1 MSSPHDTL
9 LDRFGRTHGC
19 IGPKTSGLSGHRPQ
33 TQLKGHLMVHRN
45 KKLLR
50 SLPAIGVSAALALA
64 FTPSANAS
72 SHREAPSITEDPVAD
87 LTDLYA
93 FVSPDN
99 ASSTTL
105 VMNVNPFELPAGG
118 PNFHKFGDDV
128 LYEFN
133 IDNNGDAVA
142 DIKYQ
147 FRFKTTYSNPNTF
160 LYNTNQVTSL
170 SDPDLNVRQT
180 YTVTEVKGGAST
192 AIGTNV
198 MVAPANVGPRSMP
211 NYRALGDAAVTP
223 LLSNSAKVFAGP
235 RDDPFFAD
243 LGAIFDLGGLR
254 PLNKAHLIPLKTAA
268 GRDYLAGFNVHSI
281 VLQVPSSR
289 ITNGDPV
296 VGVWATTSRRV
307 PGASGAA
314 DTWKQVARLGQ
325 PLVNEV
331 VVPIGAKDLFNSSS
345 PDKDLQFAKGV
356 LEPELGKLIPVL
368 YPGVKVPTSVST
380 GLGLGGREDL
390 ATIFLTGI
398 AGLNQPKK
406 VTPSEQL
413 RLNTGIA
420 KSGFPNGRML
430 ADDVVDTALQVVA
443 GATDFS
449 KEFKVFP
456 NNILGDGVDFNDR
469 EFMNQF
475 PYVGWPNDGY
485 STQPQRGSDPADDK
499 NEK

>member
-1 MSSPHDTL
+1 
-9 LDRFGRTHGC
+9 
-19 IGPKTSGLSGHRPQ
+19 
-33 TQLKGHLMVHRN
+33 MVQR
-45 KKLLR
+45 R
-50 SLPAIGVSAALALA
+50 SLFKTIPAIGLAAGMALSM
-64 FTPSANAS
+64 TSQVKAS
-72 SHREAPSITEDPVAD
+72 SHREAPAISEDPVAD
-87 LTDLYA
+87 LTDVYA

-99 ASSTTL
+99 ASTTTL
-105 VMNVNPFELPAGG
+105 VMNVNPFETAAGG
-118 PNFHKFGDDV
+118 PNFHRFGDDV

-142 DIKYQ
+142 DVKYQ
-147 FRFKTTYSNPNTF
+147 FRFKTTYANPNTF

-170 SDPDLNVRQT
+170 DDPDLNVRQT
-180 YTVTEVKGGAST
+180 YTVTEVKSGASKV
-192 AIGTNV
+192 IGTNV
-198 MVAPANVGPRSMP
+198 IAAPANVGPRSMP
-211 NYRALGDAAVTP
+211 NYRALAD
-223 LLSNSAKVFAGP
+223 SAITSLDGSSVKVFAGP

-254 PLNKAHLIPLKTAA
+254 PLNKAHLVPLPTAL

-281 VLQVPSSR
+281 VLQVPSNR
-289 ITNGDPV
+289 LTNADPV
-296 VGVWATTSRRV
+296 IGMWSTTSRRV

-331 VVPIGAKDLFNSSS
+331 IVPVGAKDLFNSSS

-368 YPGVKVPTSVST
+368 YPGVKVPTEVKA

-398 AGLNQPKK
+398 PGLNQPKGVK
-406 VTPSEQL
+406 PSEQL
-413 RLNTGIA
+413 RLNTSIA
-420 KSGFPNGRML
+420 KSGFPNGRTL
-430 ADDVVDTALQVVA
+430 QDDVIDTALQVVA

-456 NNILGDGVDFNDR
+456 NNALGDGVEFNDR
-469 EFMNQF
+469 EFLSRF

-485 STQPQRGSDPADDK
+485 YTYPQPGVDPTDNK
-499 NEK
+499 R

>member
-1 MSSPHDTL
+1 
-9 LDRFGRTHGC
+9 
-19 IGPKTSGLSGHRPQ
+19 
-33 TQLKGHLMVHRN
+33 MVQRK

-50 SLPAIGVSAALALA
+50 TIPALGLAAAMAMTLA
-64 FTPSANAS
+64 PRANAS

-87 LTDLYA
+87 LTDVYA

-99 ASSTTL
+99 AAATTL

-142 DIKYQ
+142 DVKYQ
-147 FRFKTTYSNPNTF
+147 FRFKTTYTNPNTF
-160 LYNTNQVTSL
+160 LYNTGQVTSL
-170 SDPDLNVRQT
+170 TDPDLNVRQT
-180 YTVTEVKGGAST
+180 YTVTEVKGGTST
-192 AIGTNV
+192 VIGKDL

-211 NYRALGDAAVTP
+211 NYRALGDAAIMP
-223 LLSNSAKVFAGP
+223 LESNSIMVFAGP
-235 RDDPFFAD
+235 RDDPFYAD

-254 PLNKAHLIPLKTAA
+254 PLNKAHLIPLPTAS

-296 VGVWATTSRRV
+296 IGMWSTTSRRV

-331 VVPIGAKDLFNSSS
+331 IVPVGAKDLFNSSS
-345 PDKDLQFAKGV
+345 PDKDIQFAKGV
-356 LEPELGKLIPVL
+356 LEPELGKLIPFL
-368 YPGVKVPTSVST
+368 YPGVNVPTAVST

-398 AGLNQPKK
+398 AGVNQPKNVK
-406 VTPSEQL
+406 PSEQL
-413 RLNTGIA
+413 RLNTAVA

-430 ADDVVDTALQVVA
+430 SDDVIDTALQVVA

-449 KEFKVFP
+449 PAFKVFP
-456 NNILGDGVDFNDR
+456 NNKLGDGVDFNDR
-469 EFMNQF
+469 EFMSRF
-475 PYVGWPNDGY
+475 PFVGWPNDGY
-485 STQPQRGSDPADDK
+485 TTKPQTGLDPAESAKGNYDR
-499 NEK
+499 

>member
-1 MSSPHDTL
+1 
-9 LDRFGRTHGC
+9 
-19 IGPKTSGLSGHRPQ
+19 
-33 TQLKGHLMVHRN
+33 MVQRR
-45 KKLLR
+45 KLLK
-50 SLPAIGVSAALALA
+50 SIPAIGLAAGMALTMTTQA
-64 FTPSANAS
+64 KAS
-72 SHREAPSITEDPVAD
+72 SHREAPAISEDPVAD
-87 LTDLYA
+87 LTDVYA

-99 ASSTTL
+99 AAATTL
-105 VMNVNPFELPAGG
+105 VMNVNPFEEPAGG
-118 PNFHKFGDDV
+118 PNFHRFGDDV

-142 DIKYQ
+142 NIKYQ
-147 FRFKTTYSNPNTF
+147 FRFKTTYSNPATF

-170 SDPDLNVRQT
+170 NDPDLNVRQT
-180 YTVTEVKGGAST
+180 YTVTEVKEGVSKE
-192 AIGTNV
+192 IGTGV
-198 MVAPANVGPRSMP
+198 IVAPANVGPRSMP
-211 NYRALGDAAVTP
+211 NYRALADAAVGS
-223 LLSNSAKVFAGP
+223 LENSTMKVFAGP

-254 PLNKAHLIPLKTAA
+254 PLNQAHLIPLPTAP

-281 VLQVPSSR
+281 VLQLPSSR

-296 VGVWATTSRRV
+296 IGMWATTSRRV
-307 PGASGAA
+307 PGVGGAA

-331 VVPIGAKDLFNSSS
+331 IVPVGAKDLFNSSS

-380 GLGLGGREDL
+380 GLKLGGREDL

-398 AGLNQPKK
+398 PGLNQPKGVK
-406 VTPSEQL
+406 PSEQL
-413 RLNTGIA
+413 RLNTSIA
-420 KSGFPNGRML
+420 KSAFPNGRAL
-430 ADDVVDTALQVVA
+430 SDDVIDTALQVVA

-456 NNILGDGVDFNDR
+456 NNALGDGVNFNDR
-469 EFMNQF
+469 EFLNRF
-475 PYVGWPNDGY
+475 PYVGWPGDGY
-485 STQPQRGSDPADDK
+485 NTYPQPGTDPTDNK
-499 NEK
+499 R

>member
-1 MSSPHDTL
+1 MVNRKKTL
-9 LDRFGRTHGC
+9 FRT
-19 IGPKTSGLSGHRPQ
+19 
-33 TQLKGHLMVHRN
+33 
-45 KKLLR
+45 
-50 SLPAIGVSAALALA
+50 LPALGLAVAMAMTL
-64 FTPSANAS
+64 TPNANAS

-99 ASSTTL
+99 AASTTL

-133 IDNNGDAVA
+133 VDNNGDAVA
-142 DIKYQ
+142 DVKYQ
-147 FRFKTTYSNPNTF
+147 FRFKTTYTNPNTF

-170 SDPDLNVRQT
+170 TDPDLNVRQT
-180 YTVTEVKGGAST
+180 YTVTEVKDGKST
-192 AIGTNV
+192 TIGKDL

-211 NYRALGDAAVTP
+211 NYRALGDAAVTS
-223 LLSNSAKVFAGP
+223 LETSTVKVFAGP

-254 PLNKAHLIPLKTAA
+254 PFNAAHLIPLKPQG

-281 VLQVPSSR
+281 VLQVPSTRLVKS
-289 ITNGDPV
+289 DPV
-296 VGVWATTSRRV
+296 IGVWATTSRRV
-307 PGASGAA
+307 PGAGGGT

-331 VVPIGAKDLFNSSS
+331 IVPVGAKDLFNSSS

-368 YPGVKVPTSVST
+368 YPGVRVPTAVST

-398 AGLNQPKK
+398 AGVNQPKNVK
-406 VTPSEQL
+406 PSEQL
-413 RLNTGIA
+413 RLNTTVP
-420 KSGFPNGRML
+420 KSGFPNGRAL
-430 ADDVVDTALQVVA
+430 SDDVVDAALQVVA

-456 NNILGDGVDFNDR
+456 NNKLGDGVDFNDR
-469 EFMNQF
+469 EFMSRF

-485 STQPQRGSDPADDK
+485 NTKPQTATDPGDDSK
-499 NEK
+499 SER

>member
-1 MSSPHDTL
+1 
-9 LDRFGRTHGC
+9 
-19 IGPKTSGLSGHRPQ
+19 
-33 TQLKGHLMVHRN
+33 MVQR
-45 KKLLR
+45 R
-50 SLPAIGVSAALALA
+50 SLFKTIPAIGLAAGMALSM
-64 FTPSANAS
+64 TSQVKAS
-72 SHREAPSITEDPVAD
+72 SHREAPAISEDPVAD
-87 LTDLYA
+87 LTDVYA

-99 ASSTTL
+99 ASTTTL
-105 VMNVNPFELPAGG
+105 VMNVNPFETAAGG
-118 PNFHKFGDDV
+118 PNFHRFGDDV

-142 DIKYQ
+142 DVKYQ
-147 FRFKTTYSNPNTF
+147 FRFKTTYANPNTF

-170 SDPDLNVRQT
+170 DDPDLNVRQT
-180 YTVTEVKGGAST
+180 YTVTEVKSGVSKV
-192 AIGTNV
+192 IGTNV
-198 MVAPANVGPRSMP
+198 IAAPANVGPRSMP
-211 NYRALGDAAVTP
+211 NYRALADSAITSLDG
-223 LLSNSAKVFAGP
+223 NSVKVFAGP

-254 PLNKAHLIPLKTAA
+254 PLNKAHLVPLPTAL

-281 VLQVPSSR
+281 VLQVPSNR
-289 ITNGDPV
+289 LTNADPV
-296 VGVWATTSRRV
+296 IGMWSTTSRRV

-331 VVPIGAKDLFNSSS
+331 VVPVGAKDLFNSSS

-368 YPGVKVPTSVST
+368 YPGVKVPTEVKA

-398 AGLNQPKK
+398 PGLNQPKGVK
-406 VTPSEQL
+406 PSEQL
-413 RLNTGIA
+413 RLNTSIA
-420 KSGFPNGRML
+420 RSGFPNGRTL
-430 ADDVVDTALQVVA
+430 QDDVIDTALQVVA

-456 NNILGDGVDFNDR
+456 NNALGDGVEFNDR
-469 EFMNQF
+469 EFLSRF

-485 STQPQRGSDPADDK
+485 YTYPQPGVDPTDNK
-499 NEK
+499 R

>member
-1 MSSPHDTL
+1 MRQKRIP
-9 LDRFGRTHGC
+9 
-19 IGPKTSGLSGHRPQ
+19 
-33 TQLKGHLMVHRN
+33 
-45 KKLLR
+45 LR
-50 SLPAIGVSAALALA
+50 RLLPAAGIATGLALVA
-64 FTPSANAS
+64 MLPATAS
-72 SHREAPSITEDPVAD
+72 SHREAPAIAEDPVAD
-87 LTDLYA
+87 LTDVYA
-93 FVSPDN
+93 FVSPDRLD
-99 ASSTTL
+99 STTL
-105 VMNVNPFELPAGG
+105 VMNVNPFEEAAGG

-170 SDPDLNVRQT
+170 DDPDLNVKQT
-180 YTVTEVKGGAST
+180 YTLTEVRGGKST
-192 AIGTNV
+192 DIGTKLI
-198 MVAPANVGPRSMP
+198 VAPANVGPRSMP
-211 NYRALGDAAVTP
+211 NYRALADSAMAT
-223 LLSNSAKVFAGP
+223 LENSSIRVFAGP

-243 LGAIFDLGGLR
+243 LGSIFDLGGLR
-254 PLNKAHLIPLKTAA
+254 PLNAAHLVPLPTAP

-289 ITNGDPV
+289 LTAGDSV
-296 VGVWATTSRRV
+296 IGMWSTTSRRV
-307 PGASGAA
+307 PAASGGT

-331 VVPIGAKDLFNSSS
+331 IVPVGAKDLFNSSS
-345 PDKDLQFAKGV
+345 PDKDAQFAKGV

-398 AGLNQPKK
+398 PGVNKPKGVK
-406 VTPSEQL
+406 PSEQL
-413 RLNTGIA
+413 RLNTA
-420 KSGFPNGRML
+420 SPKSAFPNGRYL
-430 ADDVVDTALQVVA
+430 SDDVIDAALQVVA

-449 KEFKVFP
+449 KEFKIFP
-456 NNILGDGVDFNDR
+456 NNALGDGVDFNDK
-469 EFMNQF
+469 EFLPRF
-475 PYVGWPNDGY
+475 PYVGMPNDGY
-485 STQPQRGSDPADDK
+485 STYPNPNVTAR
-499 NEK
+499 

>member
-1 MSSPHDTL
+1 MVQRRS
-9 LDRFGRTHGC
+9 FF
-19 IGPKTSGLSGHRPQ
+19 KTI
-33 TQLKGHLMVHRN
+33 
-45 KKLLR
+45 
-50 SLPAIGVSAALALA
+50 PAIGLAAGMALSM
-64 FTPSANAS
+64 TSQVKAS
-72 SHREAPSITEDPVAD
+72 SHREAPAISEDPVAD
-87 LTDLYA
+87 LTDVYA

-99 ASSTTL
+99 ASTTTL
-105 VMNVNPFELPAGG
+105 VMNVNPFETAAGG
-118 PNFHKFGDDV
+118 PNFHRFGDDV

-142 DIKYQ
+142 DVKYQ
-147 FRFKTTYSNPNTF
+147 FRFKTTYANPNTF

-170 SDPDLNVRQT
+170 DDPDLNVRQT
-180 YTVTEVKGGAST
+180 YTVTEVKSGVSKV
-192 AIGTNV
+192 IGTNV
-198 MVAPANVGPRSMP
+198 IAAPANVGPRSMP
-211 NYRALGDAAVTP
+211 NYRALADSATTSLDG
-223 LLSNSAKVFAGP
+223 NSVKVFAGP

-254 PLNKAHLIPLKTAA
+254 PLNKAHLIPLPKDQ

-289 ITNGDPV
+289 LTNTDPV
-296 VGVWATTSRRV
+296 IGMWSTTSRRV

-331 VVPIGAKDLFNSSS
+331 IVPVGAKDLFNSSS

-368 YPGVKVPTSVST
+368 YPGVKVPTEVKA

-398 AGLNQPKK
+398 PGLNQPKGVK
-406 VTPSEQL
+406 PSEQL
-413 RLNTGIA
+413 RLNTSIA
-420 KSGFPNGRML
+420 RSGFPNGRML
-430 ADDVVDTALQVVA
+430 QDDVIDTALQVVA

-456 NNILGDGVDFNDR
+456 NNALGDGVEFNDR
-469 EFMNQF
+469 EFLSRF
-475 PYVGWPNDGY
+475 PYVGLPNDGY
-485 STQPQRGSDPADDK
+485 YTYPQPGVDPTENK
-499 NEK
+499 R

>member
-1 MSSPHDTL
+1 MVQRRS
-9 LDRFGRTHGC
+9 FF
-19 IGPKTSGLSGHRPQ
+19 KTI
-33 TQLKGHLMVHRN
+33 
-45 KKLLR
+45 
-50 SLPAIGVSAALALA
+50 PAIGLAAGMALSM
-64 FTPSANAS
+64 TSQVKAS
-72 SHREAPSITEDPVAD
+72 SHREAPAISEDPVAD
-87 LTDLYA
+87 LTDVYA

-99 ASSTTL
+99 ASTTTL
-105 VMNVNPFELPAGG
+105 VMNVNPFETAAGG
-118 PNFHKFGDDV
+118 PNFHRFGDDV

-142 DIKYQ
+142 DVKYQ
-147 FRFKTTYSNPNTF
+147 FRFKTTYANPNTF

-170 SDPDLNVRQT
+170 DDPDLNVRQT
-180 YTVTEVKGGAST
+180 YTVTEVKSGVSKV
-192 AIGTNV
+192 IGTNV
-198 MVAPANVGPRSMP
+198 IAAPANVGPRSMP
-211 NYRALGDAAVTP
+211 NYRALADSAITSLDG
-223 LLSNSAKVFAGP
+223 NSVKVFAGP

-254 PLNKAHLIPLKTAA
+254 PLNKAHLIPLPKDQ

-289 ITNGDPV
+289 LTNTDPV
-296 VGVWATTSRRV
+296 IGMWSTTSRRV

-331 VVPIGAKDLFNSSS
+331 IVPVGAKDLFNSSS

-368 YPGVKVPTSVST
+368 YPGVKVPTEVKA

-398 AGLNQPKK
+398 PGLNQPKGVK
-406 VTPSEQL
+406 PSEQL
-413 RLNTGIA
+413 RLNTSIA
-420 KSGFPNGRML
+420 RSGFPNGRML
-430 ADDVVDTALQVVA
+430 QDDVIDTALQVVA

-456 NNILGDGVDFNDR
+456 NNALGDGVEFNDR
-469 EFMNQF
+469 EFLSRF
-475 PYVGWPNDGY
+475 PYVGLPNDGY
-485 STQPQRGSDPADDK
+485 YTYPQPGVDPTENK
-499 NEK
+499 R

>member
-1 MSSPHDTL
+1 
-9 LDRFGRTHGC
+9 
-19 IGPKTSGLSGHRPQ
+19 
-33 TQLKGHLMVHRN
+33 MVQR
-45 KKLLR
+45 R
-50 SLPAIGVSAALALA
+50 SLLKTIPAIGLAAGMA
-64 FTPSANAS
+64 FSMTTQVNAS
-72 SHREAPSITEDPVAD
+72 SHREAPAISEDPVAD
-87 LTDLYA
+87 LTDVYA

-99 ASSTTL
+99 ASTTTL
-105 VMNVNPFELPAGG
+105 VMNVNPFETPAGG
-118 PNFHKFGDDV
+118 PNFHRFGDDV

-142 DIKYQ
+142 DVKYQ

-170 SDPDLNVRQT
+170 DDKDLNVRQT
-180 YTVTEVKGGAST
+180 YTVTEVTDKGSKE
-192 AIGTNV
+192 IGKNLV
-198 MVAPANVGPRSMP
+198 AAPANVGPRSMP
-211 NYRALGDAAVTP
+211 NYRALADEAIATLDG
-223 LLSNSAKVFAGP
+223 NSVKVFAGP

-254 PLNKAHLIPLKTAA
+254 PLNKAHLIPLPTAP

-281 VLQVPSSR
+281 VLQVPSNRLTKADSV
-289 ITNGDPV
+289 IGM
-296 VGVWATTSRRV
+296 WSTTSRRV

-314 DTWKQVARLGQ
+314 DKWAQVARLGQ

-331 VVPIGAKDLFNSSS
+331 IVPVGAKNLFNSSS

-368 YPGVKVPTSVST
+368 YPGVKVPTEVKA

-398 AGLNQPKK
+398 PGLNQPKNVK
-406 VTPSEQL
+406 PSEQL
-413 RLNTGIA
+413 RLNTSIA
-420 KSGFPNGRML
+420 KSGFPNGRTL
-430 ADDVVDTALQVVA
+430 NDDVIDTALQVVA

-456 NNILGDGVDFNDR
+456 NNALGDGVDFNDR
-469 EFMNQF
+469 EFLNRF
-475 PYVGWPNDGY
+475 PYVGPPNDGY
-485 STQPQRGSDPADDK
+485 NTYPQPAYDSSDK
-499 NEK
+499 R

>member
-1 MSSPHDTL
+1 
-9 LDRFGRTHGC
+9 
-19 IGPKTSGLSGHRPQ
+19 
-33 TQLKGHLMVHRN
+33 MVHR

-50 SLPAIGVSAALALA
+50 SIPAIGLAAAMAMTL
-64 FTPSANAS
+64 TPRANAS

-87 LTDLYA
+87 LTDVYA

-99 ASSTTL
+99 SATTTL

-142 DIKYQ
+142 DVKYQ
-147 FRFKTTYSNPNTF
+147 FRFKTTYTNPNTF

-170 SDPDLNVRQT
+170 TDPDLNVRQT
-180 YTVTEVKGGAST
+180 YTVTEVKGGVSK

-198 MVAPANVGPRSMP
+198 IVAPANVGPRSMP

-223 LLSNSAKVFAGP
+223 LEDSIKVFAGP

-254 PLNKAHLIPLKTAA
+254 PLNRAHLIPLPKAS

-281 VLQVPSSR
+281 VLQVPSAR
-289 ITNGDPV
+289 ITAGDPV
-296 VGVWATTSRRV
+296 IGTWATTSRRV
-307 PGASGAA
+307 PGVNGAP

-331 VVPIGAKDLFNSSS
+331 IVPIGAKDLFNSSS
-345 PDKDLQFAKGV
+345 PDADGQFAKGV
-356 LEPELGKLIPVL
+356 LEPELGKLIPIL

-398 AGLNQPKK
+398 PGVNQPKHVK
-406 VTPSEQL
+406 PSEQL
-413 RLNTGIA
+413 RLNTSVA
-420 KSGFPNGRML
+420 KSGFPNGRKL
-430 ADDVVDTALQVVA
+430 SDDVVDTAFQVVA

-449 KEFKVFP
+449 PEYKVFP
-456 NNILGDGVDFNDR
+456 NNALTDGVDFNDR
-469 EFMNQF
+469 EFMNHF
-475 PYVGWPNDGY
+475 PYVGWPSDGY
-485 STQPQRGSDPADDK
+485 SSYPAQSQRGYQGDDNSDHGKD
-499 NEK
+499 

>member
-1 MSSPHDTL
+1 
-9 LDRFGRTHGC
+9 
-19 IGPKTSGLSGHRPQ
+19 
-33 TQLKGHLMVHRN
+33 MVNRK

-50 SLPAIGVSAALALA
+50 GIPAIGLAAAMAMTLA
-64 FTPSANAS
+64 PRANAS

-87 LTDLYA
+87 LTDVYA

-99 ASSTTL
+99 AASTTL

-142 DIKYQ
+142 DVKYQ
-147 FRFKTTYSNPNTF
+147 FRFKTTYTNPNTF

-170 SDPDLNVRQT
+170 TDPDLNVRQT
-180 YTVTEVKGGAST
+180 YTVTEVKGGQSKS
-192 AIGTNV
+192 IGNDV

-211 NYRALGDAAVTP
+211 NYRALAEAAVTP
-223 LLSNSAKVFAGP
+223 LETSTMRVFAGP

-254 PLNKAHLIPLKTAA
+254 PFNAAHLIPLKTTS

-281 VLQVPSSR
+281 VLQVPSAR
-289 ITNGDPV
+289 ITNTDPV
-296 VGVWATTSRRV
+296 IGVWATTSRRV

-331 VVPIGAKDLFNSSS
+331 IVPVGAKDLFNSSS

-368 YPGVKVPTSVST
+368 YPGVKVPTAVST

-398 AGLNQPKK
+398 PGVNQPKNVK
-406 VTPSEQL
+406 PSEQL
-413 RLNTGIA
+413 RLNTSVA

-430 ADDVVDTALQVVA
+430 SDDVVDTALQVVA

-449 KEFKVFP
+449 KEYKVFP
-456 NNILGDGVDFNDR
+456 NNKLGDGVDFNDR
-469 EFMNQF
+469 EFLSRF
-475 PYVGWPNDGY
+475 PYVGSPNDGY
-485 STQPQRGSDPADDK
+485 STKPQQATDPADDGK
-499 NEK
+499 SDR

>member
-1 MSSPHDTL
+1 M
-9 LDRFGRTHGC
+9 RQKR
-19 IGPKTSGLSGHRPQ
+19 I
-33 TQLKGHLMVHRN
+33 
-45 KKLLR
+45 LLR
-50 SLPAIGVSAALALA
+50 RLLPAAGIATGLALA
-64 FTPSANAS
+64 AMLPATAS
-72 SHREAPSITEDPVAD
+72 SHREAPAISEDPVAD
-87 LTDLYA
+87 LTDVYA
-93 FVSPDN
+93 FVSPDRLD
-99 ASSTTL
+99 STTL
-105 VMNVNPFELPAGG
+105 VMNVNPFEEAAGG

-170 SDPDLNVRQT
+170 DDPDLNVKQT
-180 YTVTEVKGGAST
+180 YTLTEVRGGKST
-192 AIGTNV
+192 DIGTKL

-211 NYRALGDAAVTP
+211 NYRALADSAMAT
-223 LLSNSAKVFAGP
+223 LENSSIRVFAGP

-243 LGAIFDLGGLR
+243 LGSIFDLGGLR
-254 PLNKAHLIPLKTAA
+254 PLNAAHLVPLPTAP

-289 ITNGDPV
+289 LTAGDSV
-296 VGVWATTSRRV
+296 IGMWSTTSRRV
-307 PGASGAA
+307 PAASGGT

-331 VVPIGAKDLFNSSS
+331 IVPVGAKDLFNSSS
-345 PDKDLQFAKGV
+345 PDKDAQFAKGV

-398 AGLNQPKK
+398 PGVNKPKGVK
-406 VTPSEQL
+406 PSEQL
-413 RLNTGIA
+413 RLNTA
-420 KSGFPNGRML
+420 SPKSAFPNGRYL
-430 ADDVVDTALQVVA
+430 SDDVIDAALQVVA

-449 KEFKVFP
+449 KEFKIFP
-456 NNILGDGVDFNDR
+456 NNALGDGVDFNDK
-469 EFMNQF
+469 EFLPRF
-475 PYVGWPNDGY
+475 PYVGLPNDGY
-485 STQPQRGSDPADDK
+485 STYPNPNVTAR
-499 NEK
+499 

>member
-1 MSSPHDTL
+1 
-9 LDRFGRTHGC
+9 
-19 IGPKTSGLSGHRPQ
+19 
-33 TQLKGHLMVHRN
+33 MVQR
-45 KKLLR
+45 R
-50 SLPAIGVSAALALA
+50 SLFKTIPAIGLAAGMALSM
-64 FTPSANAS
+64 TSQVKAS
-72 SHREAPSITEDPVAD
+72 SHREAPAISEDPVAD
-87 LTDLYA
+87 LTDVYA

-99 ASSTTL
+99 ASTTTL
-105 VMNVNPFELPAGG
+105 VMNVNPFETAAGG
-118 PNFHKFGDDV
+118 PNFHRFGDDV

-142 DIKYQ
+142 DVKYQ
-147 FRFKTTYSNPNTF
+147 FRFKTTYANPNTF

-170 SDPDLNVRQT
+170 DDPDLNVRQT
-180 YTVTEVKGGAST
+180 YTVTEVKSGVSKV
-192 AIGTNV
+192 IGTNV
-198 MVAPANVGPRSMP
+198 IAAPANVGPRSMP
-211 NYRALGDAAVTP
+211 NYRALADSAITSLDG
-223 LLSNSAKVFAGP
+223 NSVKVFVGP

-254 PLNKAHLIPLKTAA
+254 PLNKAHLVPLPTAL

-281 VLQVPSSR
+281 VLQVPSNR
-289 ITNGDPV
+289 LTNADPV
-296 VGVWATTSRRV
+296 IGMWSTTSRRV

-331 VVPIGAKDLFNSSS
+331 VVPVGAKDLFNSSS

-368 YPGVKVPTSVST
+368 YPGVKVPTEVKA

-398 AGLNQPKK
+398 PGLNQPKGVK
-406 VTPSEQL
+406 PSEQL
-413 RLNTGIA
+413 RLNTSIA
-420 KSGFPNGRML
+420 RSGFPNGRTL
-430 ADDVVDTALQVVA
+430 QDDVIDTALQVVA

-456 NNILGDGVDFNDR
+456 NNALGDGVEFNDR
-469 EFMNQF
+469 EFLSRF

-485 STQPQRGSDPADDK
+485 YTYPQPGVDPTDNK
-499 NEK
+499 R